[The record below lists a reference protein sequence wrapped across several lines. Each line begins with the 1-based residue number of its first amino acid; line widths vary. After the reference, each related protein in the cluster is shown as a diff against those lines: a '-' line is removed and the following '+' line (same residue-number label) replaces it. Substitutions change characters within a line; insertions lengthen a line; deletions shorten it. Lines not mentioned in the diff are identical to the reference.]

1 LRWVLLLLLLVGPED
16 GETESAVVV
25 VVGSMAGDLG
35 VSEAASFLSLTV
47 EIVFVDSVFSSPSS
61 FVVSDLGIGV
71 SLLESAGVSEGEST
85 SMLDSIAES
94 SLFISVAGSRIAVST
109 VSPVSLPPSMSA
121 SSFTVS
127 ALEAFSITVPS
138 TELSF

>member
-1 LRWVLLLLLLVGPED
+1 MLLLLLLVGPED

>member
-1 LRWVLLLLLLVGPED
+1 VGPED